1 MWSNVDRE
9 KKELSRTTKRLS
21 REILGVFAKTFLLSA
36 VSFWILNEVANIIV
50 LNYVE
55 AELLVITEYQLID
68 LQYGI
73 LGISFVS
80 AIILF
85 IVLFL
90 FLVGERLAY
99 IREIEK
105 GIDALGRHEWSYKIP
120 LQGKNEL
127 TELAELINF
136 FAKEEQAFQEK
147 EKQMQEEKEA
157 LVRGLSHDIRTPL
170 TSILSYSEYIKGKD
184 NLSEREISEY
194 IELMEQKAQQ
204 IKVLT
209 DRLLDG
215 GTRQLETIENGV
227 FFMQQLVDEWEA
239 ELESEFECQIDLSN
253 CPDFAGEFDVQEL
266 RRIFDNLA
274 SNIKK
279 YADKDAPVVLRVAEK
294 GGRVCIAQSNTCK
307 QIKVPVES
315 TKIGIDSIR
324 KIAAHYGGA
333 VEISQTEEK
342 FSIEISLVEIK

>member
-1 MWSNVDRE
+1 MR
-9 KKELSRTTKRLS
+9 RLS

-90 FLVGERLAY
+90 SLVGERLAY
-99 IREIEK
+99 IKEIEK

-127 TELAELINF
+127 TELAECVNRLS
-136 FAKEEQAFQEK
+136 KEEQAFQKK

-170 TSILSYSEYIKGKD
+170 TSILSYSEYMRNKGD
-184 NLSEREISEY
+184 LSEQEISEY
-194 IELMEQKAQQ
+194 IALMEQKAQQ

-239 ELESEFECQIDLSN
+239 ELESEFDCQIDLSS

-279 YADKDAPVVLRVAEK
+279 YADKEAPVVLRVAEK
-294 GGRVCIAQSNTCK
+294 GGRVCIFQSNACK

-324 KIAAHYGGA
+324 KIAAHYAGT
-333 VEISQTEEK
+333 VEISQTEER